1 MTFVSQGYGPFTR
14 VLVLAVA
21 LTGLAGCS
29 SVWNSSANQTS
40 DQNKAGSGPPTQ
52 IAGVALPEGYS
63 LDANRTIVLGEG
75 DRWIGRLSYSVN
87 SSSDAMFDFV
97 RREMANYGW
106 TEVAVV
112 RAETSQLTF
121 LSSAGDRVASV
132 LITRSTLYGSKVD
145 MTVAPSTGS
154 TIGNQPR
161 QAGPRQA
168 R

>member
-1 MTFVSQGYGPFTR
+1 M
-14 VLVLAVA
+14 
-21 LTGLAGCS
+21 
-29 SVWNSSANQTS
+29 
-40 DQNKAGSGPPTQ
+40 
-52 IAGVALPEGYS
+52 PEGYS
-63 LDANRTIVLGEG
+63 LDSNRTIVLGEG

-121 LSSAGDRVASV
+121 LSSGGDRVASV

-154 TIGNQPR
+154 TVGTQPR
-161 QAGPRQA
+161 QAAPRQA

>member
-1 MTFVSQGYGPFTR
+1 MTFASRGYGRFTR
-14 VLVLAVA
+14 LLVIALA

-29 SVWNSSANQTS
+29 SVWDSSASKTS
-40 DQNKAGSGPPTQ
+40 DNSKTGSGPPTQ

-63 LDANRTIVLGEG
+63 LDSNRTIVLGEG

-87 SSSDAMFDFV
+87 SSADAMFDFV

-154 TIGNQPR
+154 TVTTAPR
-161 QAGPRQA
+161 QAAPRTA

>member
-1 MTFVSQGYGPFTR
+1 MLFASRGYGPLTR
-14 VLVLAVA
+14 AFALAVA
-21 LTGLAGCS
+21 LASLAGCS
-29 SVWNSSANQTS
+29 SVWNSSASQSS
-40 DQNKAGSGPPTQ
+40 DGGKAGSGPPTQ

-63 LDANRTIVLGEG
+63 LDSNRTIVLGEG

-121 LSSAGDRVASV
+121 LSSGGDRVASV

-154 TIGNQPR
+154 TVGTQPR
-161 QAGPRQA
+161 QAAPRQA